1 MTTITFPSPVAST
14 TGRTLSSTITAQE
27 LGDGTRIELQV
38 DTSHSKGSGY
48 RSHLVRQH
56 ADGPIRSM
64 AFTFGADS
72 DSRPLPVAE
81 DAPAPG
87 ARFSRG
93 VLARLHDEA
102 VATVAA
108 RLDEWLVWAADCT
121 AARR

>member
-56 ADGPIRSM
+56 ADGVPAGVDRGIRRS
-64 AFTFGADS
+64 
-72 DSRPLPVAE
+72 
-81 DAPAPG
+81 
-87 ARFSRG
+87 G
-93 VLARLHDEA
+93 VR
-102 VATVAA
+102 
-108 RLDEWLVWAADCT
+108 
-121 AARR
+121 